1 MRRFILLMLCFLFSS
16 YSAKALATAHY
27 GKDELS
33 ERKMFTSSKDNN
45 NSQPMHS
52 SQADKLKDLILQCRY
67 YKGEAEEPEPSAD
80 APSGFYSFWGYEKL
94 WVEWTLN
101 DDPEIKDFEE
111 WVNFYHLESKDG
123 DKTPLTLKAILLNRF
138 LHWGYYGPPEE
149 ELTQFEEWYTE
160 EYLRWKTNGELQ
172 TDKQ

>member
-1 MRRFILLMLCFLFSS
+1 MKRIFFLMICFLLNLQSS
-16 YSAKALATAHY
+16 TLLA
-27 GKDELS
+27 
-33 ERKMFTSSKDNN
+33 
-45 NSQPMHS
+45 NSQEE
-52 SQADKLKDLILQCRY
+52 KRKDLILQCRY
-67 YKGEAEEPEPSAD
+67 YNGEAEEPEPSAD

-138 LHWGYYGPPEE
+138 LHWGAYGPPEE
-149 ELTQFEEWYTE
+149 EMKQFEEWYTQD
-160 EYLRWKTNGELQ
+160 YLKWKTNGERQ
-172 TDKQ
+172 AEKE